1 MLYYL
6 GELLLEYFGPLRL
19 FTSYLFLNGIGLM
32 SCWILS
38 WWLLPKFA
46 NKLPSDRGKI
56 YAVQPEAAK
65 GKPTGAGIIVII
77 IYLFIMLLVVPF
89 DIEFLIIMACI
100 LFAMIFGYLDDKSEK
115 PWSEYLKG
123 FFDLVISLIAACT
136 LYFFKFQHT
145 EIWLPF
151 TKVLIKLGP
160 DDMFSFAPLIFITGA
175 TLLIW
180 IIINAINCTDG
191 IDGLSGALSIIA
203 LLGLGVILYFVIGH
217 TDISKWLLLP
227 HYPDGAKWAT
237 MAFSMIGCL
246 AGYLWHNAYPSS
258 MLMGD
263 AGSRAL
269 GLLIGVLVINT
280 GNPFIIL
287 TVATVVIVNGGTG
300 LIKVALL
307 RFFKIGIFHNVRFP
321 LHDHFRHNKGWS
333 NTQVLIRFTVL
344 QSLITII
351 LVVFFIKI
359 R

>member
-6 GELLLEYFGPLRL
+6 ADLLADYFGPLRL
-19 FTSYLFLNGIGLM
+19 FTSYLFLTGMGLI

-46 NKLPSDRGKI
+46 KNLPSDRGKI

-65 GKPTGAGIIVII
+65 GKPTGAGIVVII
-77 IYLFIMLLVVPF
+77 IYLVILLLVLPF

-123 FFDLVISLIAACT
+123 FFDLLISLIAACT
-136 LYFFKFQHT
+136 LYLFKFQHT
-145 EIWLPF
+145 EIWVPF
-151 TKVLIKLGP
+151 TKIVFTLHP
-160 DDMFSFAPLIFITGA
+160 AVFISGA
-175 TLLIW
+175 TILIW
-180 IIINAINCTDG
+180 VVINAINCTDG

-203 LLGLGVILYFVIGH
+203 LLGLGTILYFVVGH
-217 TDISKWLLLP
+217 TDIAARLLLP
-227 HYPDGAKWAT
+227 HYPDGAKWAI

-246 AGYLWHNAYPSS
+246 AGYMWHNAYPSS
-258 MLMGD
+258 ILMGD

-344 QSLITII
+344 QCLITII
-351 LVVFFIKI
+351 LVVLFIKI

>member
-1 MLYYL
+1 MLYYF
-6 GELLLEYFGPLRL
+6 GELFQEFFGPLRL
-19 FTSYLFLNGIGLM
+19 FTSYLFLTGLGLI
-32 SCWILS
+32 SCGILS
-38 WWLLPKFA
+38 WWLLPRFA
-46 NKLPSDRGKI
+46 KSLPSDRGKI

-65 GKPTGAGIIVII
+65 GKPTGAGIVVII
-77 IYLFIMLLVVPF
+77 IYLVILLLVVPF

-136 LYFFKFQHT
+136 LYFFKFKGT

-151 TKVLIKLGP
+151 TKILFTLSPVV
-160 DDMFSFAPLIFITGA
+160 FISGA

-180 IIINAINCTDG
+180 VVINAINCTDG

-203 LLGLGVILYFVIGH
+203 LLGLGTILYFVVGH
-217 TDISKWLLLP
+217 TDIAEQLLLP
-227 HYPDGAKWAT
+227 HYPDGAKWAI

-258 MLMGD
+258 ILMGD
-263 AGSRAL
+263 AGSRAI

-307 RFFKIGIFHNVRFP
+307 RFFKIGIFHNIRFP
-321 LHDHFRHNKGWS
+321 LHDHFRHNLGWS
-333 NTQVLIRFTVL
+333 NTQVLVRFTVL
-344 QSLITII
+344 QNLITIVM
-351 LVVFFIKI
+351 VVLFIKI